1 MALSTQR
8 QEQPGS
14 PPMGRPQ
21 QAEKAGGAAGG
32 RPGISGPTRLVQ
44 VHPLL
49 AEIVDQIADWDFPDG
64 GVARAL
70 RTKALPSTAAYL
82 IAQYRVPMGTD
93 HHFGSSGYRQRRDVH
108 VGAIVRAGVATLRAN
123 GPRGVL
129 IRSLKP
135 ESAARPIGE
144 RMQ

>member
-21 QAEKAGGAAGG
+21 QAEKVGGAAGG
-32 RPGISGPTRLVQ
+32 RPGIPGPTRLVQ

-49 AEIVDQIADWDFPDG
+49 AEIVGQIADWDFPDG

-82 IAQYRVPMGTD
+82 IAQYRGPMGTD
-93 HHFGSSGYRQRRDVH
+93 HHFGSSGYRQRRY
-108 VGAIVRAGVATLRAN
+108 GPLAPMVATGAATPRATRP
-123 GPRGVL
+123 PRVPHRRL
-129 IRSLKP
+129 P
-135 ESAARPIGE
+135 PARPP
-144 RMQ
+144 

>member
-21 QAEKAGGAAGG
+21 QAEKVGGAAGG
-32 RPGISGPTRLVQ
+32 RPGIPGPTRLVQ

-82 IAQYRVPMGTD
+82 IAQYRVPIGTD
-93 HHFGSSGYRQRRDVH
+93 HHFGSSGYRQRRYGH
-108 VGAIVRAGVATLRAN
+108 LATMVRAGGATLPAS
-123 GPRGVL
+123 GPPGGPLVYP
-129 IRSLKP
+129 KP
-135 ESAARPIGE
+135 EAAAPPA
-144 RMQ
+144 

>member
-1 MALSTQR
+1 MCSKDPELNLHRRLRSLRWLLGNTWQSCMALSAQR

-21 QAEKAGGAAGG
+21 TAEKAGGAAGG
-32 RPGISGPTRLVQ
+32 RPGNAWTYQARPK

-70 RTKALPSTAAYL
+70 RTKALYL

-93 HHFGSSGYRQRRDVH
+93 HHFGSS
-108 VGAIVRAGVATLRAN
+108 
-123 GPRGVL
+123 
-129 IRSLKP
+129 
-135 ESAARPIGE
+135 
-144 RMQ
+144 

>member
-32 RPGISGPTRLVQ
+32 RPGMPGPTRLVQ

-70 RTKALPSTAAYL
+70 RTKALPSTAPYL

-93 HHFGSSGYRQRRDVH
+93 HHFGSSDWSFWPSRSKSARLGLPGTRNTRLASGADVERD
-108 VGAIVRAGVATLRAN
+108 
-123 GPRGVL
+123 
-129 IRSLKP
+129 RSTH
-135 ESAARPIGE
+135 
-144 RMQ
+144 

>member
-1 MALSTQR
+1 MCSEDPEVNAHWRLLGLRWWVGNTWESWMALSTQR

-32 RPGISGPTRLVQ
+32 RPGIPGPTRLVQ

-70 RTKALPSTAAYL
+70 RTKALPSTAAYP
-82 IAQYRVPMGTD
+82 IAQYRVPMGKE
-93 HHFGSSGYRQRRDVH
+93 HAFGS
-108 VGAIVRAGVATLRAN
+108 
-123 GPRGVL
+123 
-129 IRSLKP
+129 
-135 ESAARPIGE
+135 
-144 RMQ
+144 